1 MNAILI
7 ILTIIGC
14 IFCVLLIIGLFSK
27 KEYTIERSVTIIKP
41 VIEVFTYIKFL
52 KNQDYYNK
60 WVMTDPNMKKE
71 FRGNDGTDGFIY
83 AWDGNNKAG
92 AGEQEIK
99 KIEDSKRIDMEIR
112 FSRPFKGIVQ
122 TFMET
127 GSVIHP
133 IDNDESTMVK
143 WVFSSKLKYPAN
155 IFLLFMTIEKTL
167 GKDLELSLANLK
179 TILEK

>member
-1 MNAILI
+1 
-7 ILTIIGC
+7 
-14 IFCVLLIIGLFSK
+14 
-27 KEYTIERSVTIIKP
+27 
-41 VIEVFTYIKFL
+41 
-52 KNQDYYNK
+52 
-60 WVMTDPNMKKE
+60 
-71 FRGNDGTDGFIY
+71 
-83 AWDGNNKAG
+83 
-92 AGEQEIK
+92 
-99 KIEDSKRIDMEIR
+99 MEIR